1 MSMGMEFK
9 EVKSGV
15 FEATNTQEPVTIFKD
30 LFGDWEVAISGKLI
44 EHLKGFKSFSE
55 LVREAECLVPWE
67 FHTEWCKSGKI
78 SESEMRFL

>member
-30 LFGDWEVAISGKLI
+30 LFVSII
-44 EHLKGFKSFSE
+44 
-55 LVREAECLVPWE
+55 
-67 FHTEWCKSGKI
+67 
-78 SESEMRFL
+78 